1 MGDLI
6 GEYVSMDWQPTFPR
20 NIRFLRL
27 QVRID
32 PWLPLVAGFILKC
45 DDGQYMW
52 IECCYER
59 NFKICK
65 KCGLIGHSR
74 NQCHMDIA
82 EVEDLLK
89 DQAF

>member
-1 MGDLI
+1 MAAHI
-6 GEYVSMDWQPTFPR
+6 PSKHPFPE
-20 NIRFLRL
+20 IE
-27 QVRID
+27 VRID
-32 PWLPLVAGFILKC
+32 PWLPLVAGFILKR

-52 IECCYER
+52 IECRYER
-59 NFKICK
+59 IFKIFK

-74 NQCHMDIA
+74 NQCHMDIT

>member
-6 GEYVSMDWQPTFPR
+6 GEYVSTDRQPTFPR

-45 DDGQYMW
+45 DDGQNIW
-52 IECCYER
+52 IKCRYER
-59 NFKICK
+59 IFKICK
-65 KCGLIGHSR
+65 KCGLIGHSQ
-74 NQCHMDIA
+74 NQRHMDIA
-82 EVEDLLK
+82 DVE
-89 DQAF
+89 